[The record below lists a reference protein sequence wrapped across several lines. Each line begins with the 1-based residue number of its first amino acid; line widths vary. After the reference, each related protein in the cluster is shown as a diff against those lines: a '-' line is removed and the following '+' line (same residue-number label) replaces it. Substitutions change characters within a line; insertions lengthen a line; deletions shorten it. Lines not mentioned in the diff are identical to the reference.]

1 MNTFDKEHVCPR
13 HTNKTV
19 IRYNSKVNFLTVYIV
34 EAHAIDEWPVG
45 DPLKITQPL
54 STIERCGVA
63 RAFARDYDFK
73 VPMVV
78 DTITNEFSENFAA
91 WPIRFYV
98 IEKGSTL
105 VYKAQPDHN
114 MTYDSIPPALDRIL
128 SVY

>member
-1 MNTFDKEHVCPR
+1 
-13 HTNKTV
+13 
-19 IRYNSKVNFLTVYIV
+19 
-34 EAHAIDEWPVG
+34 VG

-63 RAFARDYDFK
+63 RAFTRAYDFK

-78 DTITNEFSENFAA
+78 DTISNEFSETYAA

-98 IEKGSTL
+98 IENGRKL

-114 MTYDSIPPALDRIL
+114 NTYDSIPPALDKLL